1 MKASVIVPVRN
12 GAGIIGR
19 CLEALLGQDW
29 PQGDYEIIVV
39 DDGSTDATAEVVAR
53 FPQVTLLRQP
63 PGGPAEARNRGIAAA
78 QGAFV
83 LFTDA
88 DCAPRPDWLRRMVTA
103 VEQRGAA
110 GGKGIYATGQRSL
123 VARFVQLEYE
133 TKYRRMA
140 REPQIDFVDTYAAIY
155 RREVLLEVGG
165 FDERF
170 PTASVEDQELSF
182 RIAERG
188 YKLVLVPDAV
198 VEHLHAATVRAYA
211 RKKFRIGYWKM
222 LVLKEH
228 PAKMVRDSHTPQSLK
243 VEIVLTALWGASWLW
258 SLAILSPAPA
268 LVGLAVLLASWAPF
282 LAFVARRDPPVLA
295 MAPLLLFLRAA
306 ALGLGM
312 IWGALKL
319 RRLAAATPGR

>member
-19 CLEALLGQDW
+19 CVEALLGQDW
-29 PQGDYEIIVV
+29 PPEDYEIIVV

-63 PGGPAEARNRGIAAA
+63 PGGPAVARNRGIAAA
-78 QGAFV
+78 RGEFV

-88 DCAPRPDWLRRMVTA
+88 DCAPRRDWLRRMVTA

-188 YKLVLVPDAV
+188 YKLILVPDAV
-198 VEHLHAATVRAYA
+198 VEHFHAATVRAYA

-228 PAKMVRDSHTPQSLK
+228 PGKMVRDSHTPQSLK

-268 LVGLAVLLASWAPF
+268 LVGLAALLASWASF
-282 LAFVARRDPPVLA
+282 LVFVARRDPPVLA
-295 MAPLLLFLRAA
+295 VAPLLLFLRAA

-312 IWGALKL
+312 VWGALKL